1 MQGFGAGAGAAGQQ
15 SGDAGTGGVNG
26 PETDND
32 EAIAKSYPM
41 VTMLKDGEW
50 EPQRV
55 SARAYPMVT
64 MLKDEEWEPQ
74 RVSARVPVQSDVWTR
89 YPEGINHFEPTAWH
103 LQDKKLMLQ
112 CKFCPWTRLTELKGG
127 NFKSWRNPVACRRD
141 SGDQARNAKT
151 HVDGQRNTGNRGWHQ
166 FWYSVHSLYPE
177 LAALPG
183 AEAGGGGPPGDR
195 PLMMEWLQ
203 RKVKDYPYCKSD
215 FVGAGLLVPGGAG
228 AAHGNLDKFS
238 KADEVLRILRQVH
251 PGMVAQ
257 PKAKRSRPAPCP
269 AIDIC
274 SPSIYS
280 DADIADSFL
289 CDSTADTEGCDDG
302 AGTPKRVKTEV
313 HSPDRGQA
321 IGDWSPQHAIL
332 PPPAEADSP
341 HSSLVAYSV
350 GDQNPVSL
358 LYWDDDNVSLRAGAS
373 SDAADGGA
381 ASGAVVQPPQS
392 RQVSSAPSLAEAS
405 ATAPQDPTGGLGRYP
420 ANHRPVFNVFLD
432 AMTGVEFQTAQSEE
446 IWSSYDVNRDFER
459 SQEFGLAQAIGAYLH
474 RGEVKS
480 PVLDLFDQDLRYHSA
495 GPLAYFQQLQA
506 LQAPALMPVVKASL
520 GAIYCYWRIERE
532 LLHVSYSDQLTRWQG
547 DEIRGRL
554 VDILRQL
561 HQDADP
567 AHLEQELKAFFAVID
582 LEIRRRLRKCSDILR
597 YYCSNT
603 GSFAQ
608 VVRAPRIWCFFL
620 VLRLRHDA
628 DFSRALWDKGF
639 RFVGVLLDPLRVA
652 PRGRDDWITD
662 ATGLLSGTSPG
673 GEAGQGGGG
682 QAFNPFID
690 TPDETTEMKLVA
702 QLLAAEGK
710 EVDVATRAEE
720 GEDVELP
727 PVSERKSLTA
737 ARLHLVSQGLVCVC
751 WGRWVLGCG
760 CGCGCGCLYVSCV
773 WVGGELDGWAWVY
786 VSVCASEHCFCAR
799 ECGCGLSLPPLTV
812 SVFVQAVSVP
822 CSPCD

>member
-1 MQGFGAGAGAAGQQ
+1 MLCRRRACCILPAATTAVSHDHQLVL
-15 SGDAGTGGVNG
+15 A
-26 PETDND
+26 
-32 EAIAKSYPM
+32 EAVYLHLPPY
-41 VTMLKDGEW
+41 GE
-50 EPQRV
+50 P
-55 SARAYPMVT
+55 T
-64 MLKDEEWEPQ
+64 
-74 RVSARVPVQSDVWTR
+74 PVQPDVWTK
-89 YPEGINHFEPTAWH
+89 YPDGINHFEPNAWPS
-103 LQDKKLMLQ
+103 QDKKLMLQ
-112 CKFCPWTRLTELKGG
+112 CKYCPWTRLPELKGG
-127 NFKSWRNPVACRRD
+127 KFKTWSNPVACRSD
-141 SGDQARNAKT
+141 SGDQARNANT
-151 HVDGQRNTGNRGWHQ
+151 HVNGHRATGNRGWHQ

-177 LAALPG
+177 VAGRAAG
-183 AEAGGGGPPGDR
+183 VAVGGGWPPGDR
-195 PLMMEWLQ
+195 QLMMEWLQ
-203 RKVKDYPYCKSD
+203 RKEKDYHDCRID

-228 AAHGNLDKFS
+228 AAYGNFDKFRM
-238 KADEVLRILRQVH
+238 ADEVLRILFQVH

-257 PKAKRSRPAPCP
+257 PKAKRSRPAPRP

-274 SPSIYS
+274 SLSISS

-289 CDSTADTEGCDDG
+289 CDSTADTESFDDG
-302 AGTPKRVKTEV
+302 AGASKRVKTEV

-321 IGDWSPQHAIL
+321 IADWSPQHAIL

-341 HSSLVAYSV
+341 HSSLGAYSI
-350 GDQNPVSL
+350 GDQNPVL
-358 LYWDDDNVSLRAGAS
+358 LEWWDDDIVSPRAGAS
-373 SDAADGGA
+373 S
-381 ASGAVVQPPQS
+381 
-392 RQVSSAPSLAEAS
+392 
-405 ATAPQDPTGGLGRYP
+405 DPTGGLGRYP

-446 IWSSYDVNRDFER
+446 TWSSYDVDRDFER

-480 PVLDLFDQDLRYHSA
+480 RVLDLFDQDLRYPA
-495 GPLAYFQQLQA
+495 GLLAYFQQVQA
-506 LQAPALMPVVKASL
+506 LQVPALMPVVTASL

-532 LLHVSYSDQLTRWQG
+532 LLYHTFYSDLLTRWQG
-547 DEIRGRL
+547 DEICGRL

-561 HQDADP
+561 QLGADP

-582 LEIRRRLRKCSDILR
+582 REIRLRLRECSDKLR
-597 YYCSNT
+597 FYCSNT

-639 RFVGVLLDPLRVA
+639 RFVGALLDPLRVA

-662 ATGLLSGTSPG
+662 ATGLLSGTNPG
-673 GEAGQGGGG
+673 GGAGQGKGG

-710 EVDVATRAEE
+710 EVDVAARAEE
-720 GEDVELP
+720 GDDVELP

-773 WVGGELDGWAWVY
+773 CGWGGKLDGWAWVY
-786 VSVCASEHCFCAR
+786 VSVCASEHVSLCASEHCFCAR
-799 ECGCGLSLPPLTV
+799 ACVCGLSPSPHPPPSLYACLCKQYHYHAHHVINTRLY
-812 SVFVQAVSVP
+812 
-822 CSPCD
+822 CSTHMLQSTIPQ